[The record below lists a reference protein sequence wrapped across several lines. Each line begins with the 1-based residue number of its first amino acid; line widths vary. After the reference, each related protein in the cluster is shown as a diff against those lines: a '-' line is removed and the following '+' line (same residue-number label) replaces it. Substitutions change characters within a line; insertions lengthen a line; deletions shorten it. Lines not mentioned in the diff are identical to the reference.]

1 MPFTFNQRGD
11 MVGKKLVFN
20 VDGKMVSATVREV
33 RKKCKQYPQGA
44 VYAVNGEYLYTLDP
58 SGGFTYSAK

>member
-1 MPFTFNQRGD
+1 